1 MKKQLLIL
9 VLSVNFVASAT
20 MLSAAASSF
29 PVHKDRT
36 PSPGYESDESLESER
51 FSVLAED
58 VKKSGELF
66 DKKLAELKAYWKH
79 QEYLKKNRAYIA
91 NLRRIQRDFYEKQ
104 RKEKEERKNRVPYEL
119 SSDPNH
125 PLYDTTDINYN
136 DSDEE
141 GETHGSSCSLL

>member
-1 MKKQLLIL
+1 MKKHLLIL
-9 VLSVNFVASAT
+9 LLSVSFVASAT
-20 MLSAAASSF
+20 SLFAAASSSISR
-29 PVHKDRT
+29 HQDRT
-36 PSPGYESDESLESER
+36 PSPDCDSQESLESEQ
-51 FSVLAED
+51 FPVSAED

-66 DKKLAELKAYWKH
+66 DKKLAELEAHWKFL
-79 QEYLKKNRAYIA
+79 QKNRAYIA
-91 NLRRIQRDFYEKQ
+91 NLRRIQRDFHEKR
-104 RKEKEERKNRVPYEL
+104 RKEQEERKNRVPYEL